1 MHISPYY
8 LSLKILALLT
18 ISAVLAGCGQAGAEL
33 GDHENTPAPE
43 VSVMLAEPVTREVTN
58 SYPGRLTPFRRAEV
72 RARVAGILLK
82 RLYTEGQEVTE
93 GQTLFEIDEAQL
105 KLDVLT
111 AKSELARTRAEHF
124 KAEDTLR
131 RHQVL
136 LDKNVMRE
144 HDFVATVTAEQQAE
158 AAVDNAAAALAR
170 AELLLSYARVSAPI
184 AGRAG
189 LALVSE
195 GALVGQ
201 GEPTQM
207 TVIEQIDPIYVDFSQ
222 SSADLLALDQASR
235 RGELRKIDEG
245 SVEVRLRLPD
255 GSFYPRAGR
264 LIFTDTSVDPETDN
278 VAMRAVFPNPD
289 KSIRPGT
296 YLTVTLTTALNPR
309 VFLLPRDS
317 LLRGAEASHVL
328 IVSEQGLVEKQPVE
342 ADELDGKNWVVTAGL
357 KGGEKIIIN
366 SAQAAGFEGQRVTVG
381 SIITGGE
388 KLAARFE

>member
-1 MHISPYY
+1 MHISSYY
-8 LSLKILALLT
+8 LGFKILALL
-18 ISAVLAGCGQAGAEL
+18 IMSAILAGCDQAGAEL
-33 GDHENTPAPE
+33 DGHENTPVPE
-43 VSVMLAEPVTREVTN
+43 VTVMVAEPVTREVAN

-72 RARVAGILLK
+72 RARVAGILMK

-136 LDKNVMRE
+136 VNKNVMRE

-201 GEPTQM
+201 GEATQM

-222 SSADLLALDQASR
+222 PSADLLALDQGLN
-235 RGELRKIDEG
+235 RGDLKKIDEE
-245 SVEVRLRLPD
+245 SAEVRLRLPD
-255 GSFYPRAGR
+255 GSFYPQAGR
-264 LIFTDTSVDPETDN
+264 LIFTGTSVDPETDN

-289 KSIRPGT
+289 KSLRPGT
-296 YLTVTLTTALNPR
+296 YLTVSLSTALNPR

-317 LLRGAEASHVL
+317 LLRGEEASHVL
-328 IVSEQGLVEKQPVE
+328 VVSEQGLVEKQPVE
-342 ADELDGKNWVVTAGL
+342 ADELEGKNWVVTAGL

-366 SAQAAGFEGQRVTVG
+366 SAQAAGFEGQKVTVG
-381 SIITGGE
+381 SIITSGE
-388 KLAARFE
+388 KLAARSE